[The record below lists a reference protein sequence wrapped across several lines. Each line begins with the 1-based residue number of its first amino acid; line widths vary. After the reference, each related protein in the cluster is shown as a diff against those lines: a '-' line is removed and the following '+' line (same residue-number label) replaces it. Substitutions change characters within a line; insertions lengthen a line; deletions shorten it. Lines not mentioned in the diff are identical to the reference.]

1 MKMRFFA
8 FEKEEKASF
17 RRIAV
22 KMPFKKIIYSISLS
36 RALS

>member
-8 FEKEEKASF
+8 FKKEEKASF
-17 RRIAV
+17 RRVAV

-36 RALS
+36 LAHS